1 MIPVPENAEAATIVA
16 ALNEVTMLLQEQ
28 VNIQKELLELVRP
41 SLAGHWGNATMAM
54 AAVTGGNAKRWQRQ
68 RAAYR
73 AWDVEAGPGGGGG
86 GGELRNRV
94 TWRYGLAVNF

>member
-54 AAVTGGNAKRWQRQ
+54 AAVGA
-68 RAAYR
+68 
-73 AWDVEAGPGGGGG
+73 
-86 GGELRNRV
+86 LS
-94 TWRYGLAVNF
+94 AVARFY